1 MGKIIK
7 AIARRRDQSTTNPKN
22 KTLKR
27 AEERGSL
34 ALITETTKGETKDT
48 AFMEMK
54 SKSRS
59 KESDNEANQDTP
71 NIKSKGK
78 LINRREDIAKQTCQN
93 HPHPTVGTKP

>member
-7 AIARRRDQSTTNPKN
+7 AIARRRDQSTTKPKN

-48 AFMEMK
+48 AFIEMK
-54 SKSRS
+54 KAKAVPKKAIMRQIKILQISKV
-59 KESDNEANQDTP
+59 KEN
-71 NIKSKGK
+71 
-78 LINRREDIAKQTCQN
+78 
-93 HPHPTVGTKP
+93 

>member
-1 MGKIIK
+1 MGKIIR

-48 AFMEMK
+48 AFMEIK
-54 SKSRS
+54 KAKAVP
-59 KESDNEANQDTP
+59 KESDNKANQRY
-71 NIKSKGK
+71 SKYP
-78 LINRREDIAKQTCQN
+78 E
-93 HPHPTVGTKP
+93 